1 MVSRSST
8 GISKSR
14 LRSSY
19 LTLIVS
25 VSLVLFLLSILG
37 LVIIN
42 ARELSDYFRESLS
55 FSVMLDEEIKE
66 ADIRLLKKDLDA
78 KEFVKSTEYISK
90 DDAARKLKEE
100 LGEDFLSFLG
110 YNPLSPTIDVYLHAG
125 YTNPDS
131 IAVIEKYLLE
141 FPAVSEVYY
150 QESVL
155 HLINEN
161 FRKIGI
167 FLTVLS
173 AFLFLISLTIINNT
187 VRLSVYSKRFI
198 IRTMQLVGATRAFVR
213 RPFLLKSAFHGLLA
227 ALLSLLLLVAM
238 LYLIERE
245 FFRLFTFDNMNLLF
259 LLMGFIV
266 VTGVFIN
273 VISTWF
279 AVNRYLS
286 IPEDKLYI

>member
-1 MVSRSST
+1 MSRSNA
-8 GISKSR
+8 GISKTK

-19 LTLIVS
+19 VTLVVS
-25 VSLVLFLLSILG
+25 VSLVLFLLGILG

-42 ARELSDYFRESLS
+42 ARGLSDYFRESLS
-55 FSVMLDEEIKE
+55 FSVILDEDVKE
-66 ADIRLLKKDLDA
+66 ADIRMLKKDLDA
-78 KEFVKSTEYISK
+78 KEFVKLTEYISK
-90 DDAARKLKEE
+90 EDAALKLMEE

-141 FPAVSEVYY
+141 FPVVSEVYY

-161 FRKIGI
+161 IRKIGL
-167 FLTVLS
+167 FLGVLS
-173 AFLFLISLTIINNT
+173 LFLFLIALTIINNT

-198 IRTMQLVGATRAFVR
+198 IRTMQLVGATRGFVR
-213 RPFLLKSAFHGLLA
+213 RPFLLRSVFHGLLA
-227 ALLSLLLLVAM
+227 AIVSLLLMMTM
-238 LYLIERE
+238 LYLVERE
-245 FFRLFTFDNMNLLF
+245 FFSLFTFENINLL
-259 LLMGFIV
+259 LMLMGAIII
-266 VTGVFIN
+266 TGVVIN
-273 VISTWF
+273 VVSTFF

-286 IPEDKLYI
+286 ISEDKLYI

>member
-1 MVSRSST
+1 MGRNGA
-8 GISKSR
+8 GISKTK

-19 LTLIVS
+19 LTLVVS

-37 LVIIN
+37 LVVIN
-42 ARELSDYFRESLS
+42 ARGLSDYFRESLS
-55 FSVMLDEEIKE
+55 FSVILGEDVLE
-66 ADIRLLKKDLDA
+66 ADIRMLKKDIDA
-78 KEFVKSTEYISK
+78 KSFVKSAEYVSK
-90 DDAARKLKEE
+90 EDAAEKLKEE
-100 LGEDFLSFLG
+100 LGEEFVSFLG
-110 YNPLSPTIDVYLHAG
+110 YNPLSPTIDVYLKAE

-131 IAVIEKYLLE
+131 IVAIEKYLLE
-141 FPAVSEVYY
+141 YPVVSEVYY

-161 FRKIGI
+161 VRKIGL
-167 FLTVLS
+167 FLIVIS
-173 AFLFLISLTIINNT
+173 SFLFLISLTIINNT

-198 IRTMQLVGATRAFVR
+198 IRTMQLVGATRGFVR

-227 ALLSLLLLVAM
+227 AMLALILLMAM

-245 FFRLFTFDNMNLLF
+245 FFMLFAFEDMNLLL
-259 LLMGFIV
+259 LLMVAIIF
-266 VTGVFIN
+266 TGVIMN
-273 VISTWF
+273 VVSTFF

>member
-1 MVSRSST
+1 VSRGNA
-8 GISKSR
+8 GISKTK

-19 LTLIVS
+19 VTLVVS
-25 VSLVLFLLSILG
+25 VSLVLFLLGILG

-55 FSVMLDEEIKE
+55 FSVILDEEIKE
-66 ADIRLLKKDLDA
+66 ADIRMLKKDLDA
-78 KEFVKSTEYISK
+78 KEFVKLTEYISK
-90 DDAARKLKEE
+90 EDAAVKLKEE
-100 LGEDFLSFLG
+100 LGEDFISFLG

-141 FPAVSEVYY
+141 FPVVSEVYY

-161 FRKIGI
+161 ISKIGL
-167 FLTVLS
+167 FLGVLS
-173 AFLFLISLTIINNT
+173 LFLFLIALTIINNT

-198 IRTMQLVGATRAFVR
+198 IRTMQLVGATRGFVR
-213 RPFLLKSAFHGLLA
+213 RPFLIRSIFHGLLA
-227 ALLSLLLLVAM
+227 AIVSLLLLMTM
-238 LYLIERE
+238 LYLVERE
-245 FFRLFTFDNMNLLF
+245 FFRLFTFENINLLL
-259 LLMGFIV
+259 LLMGVII
-266 VTGVFIN
+266 VTGVVIN
-273 VISTWF
+273 LISTYF

-286 IPEDKLYI
+286 ISEDKLYI

>member
-1 MVSRSST
+1 MSRGNA
-8 GISKSR
+8 GISKTK

-19 LTLIVS
+19 VTLVVS
-25 VSLVLFLLSILG
+25 VSLVLFLLGILG

-55 FSVMLDEEIKE
+55 FSVILDEEIKE
-66 ADIRLLKKDLDA
+66 ADIRMLKKDLDA
-78 KEFVKSTEYISK
+78 KEFVKLTEYISK
-90 DDAARKLKEE
+90 EDAAVKLKEE
-100 LGEDFLSFLG
+100 LGEDFISFLG

-141 FPAVSEVYY
+141 FPVVSEVYY

-161 FRKIGI
+161 ISKIGL
-167 FLTVLS
+167 FLGVLS
-173 AFLFLISLTIINNT
+173 LFLFLIALTIINNT

-198 IRTMQLVGATRAFVR
+198 IRTMQLVGATRGFVR
-213 RPFLLKSAFHGLLA
+213 RPFLIRSIFHGLLA
-227 ALLSLLLLVAM
+227 AIVSLLLLMTM
-238 LYLIERE
+238 LYLVERE
-245 FFRLFTFDNMNLLF
+245 FFRLFTFENINLLL
-259 LLMGFIV
+259 LLMGVII
-266 VTGVFIN
+266 VTGVVIN
-273 VISTWF
+273 LISTYF

-286 IPEDKLYI
+286 ISEDKLYI

>member
-1 MVSRSST
+1 MSRSNA
-8 GISKSR
+8 GISKTK

-19 LTLIVS
+19 VTLVVS
-25 VSLVLFLLSILG
+25 VSLVLFLLGILG

-55 FSVMLDEEIKE
+55 FSVILDEDVKE
-66 ADIRLLKKDLDA
+66 ADIRMLKKDLDA
-78 KEFVKSTEYISK
+78 KEFVKLTEYISK
-90 DDAARKLKEE
+90 EDAALKLMDE

-141 FPAVSEVYY
+141 FPVVTEVYY

-161 FRKIGI
+161 ISKIGL
-167 FLTVLS
+167 FLGVLS
-173 AFLFLISLTIINNT
+173 LFLFLIALTIINNT

-198 IRTMQLVGATRAFVR
+198 IRTMQLVGATRGFVR
-213 RPFLLKSAFHGLLA
+213 KPFLLRSVFHGLLA
-227 ALLSLLLLVAM
+227 AIVSLLLLMTM
-238 LYLIERE
+238 LYLVERE
-245 FFRLFTFDNMNLLF
+245 FFRLFTFENINLLL
-259 LLMGFIV
+259 LLMGVIV
-266 VTGVFIN
+266 VTGVVIN
-273 VISTWF
+273 VVSTYF

-286 IPEDKLYI
+286 ISEDKLYI

>member
-1 MVSRSST
+1 M
-8 GISKSR
+8 
-14 LRSSY
+14 
-19 LTLIVS
+19 VS

-37 LVIIN
+37 LIIIN

-55 FSVMLDEEIKE
+55 FSVILDEGIKE

-78 KEFVKSTEYISK
+78 REFVKSTEYISK
-90 DDAARKLKEE
+90 EDAALKLKEE

-110 YNPLSPTIDVYLHAG
+110 YNPLSPTIDVYLQADF
-125 YTNPDS
+125 TNPDS

-141 FPAVSEVYY
+141 FPAVTEVYY

-161 FRKIGI
+161 VQKVGV
-167 FLTVLS
+167 FLGVLS
-173 AFLFLISLTIINNT
+173 LFLFLIAITIINNT

-198 IRTMQLVGATRAFVR
+198 IRTMQLVGATRSFVR
-213 RPFLLKSAFHGLLA
+213 KPFLLRSVFHGLLA
-227 ALLSLLLLVAM
+227 ALLSLLLLVGL

-245 FFRLFTFDNMNLLF
+245 FFTLFTFENINLLL
-259 LLMGFIV
+259 LLMGCIV
-266 VTGVFIN
+266 VTGVLIN
-273 VISTWF
+273 FISTWF

>member
-1 MVSRSST
+1 MSRNNS
-8 GISKSR
+8 GISKTK

-19 LTLIVS
+19 LTLVVS

-55 FSVMLDEEIKE
+55 FSVILDEDVKE
-66 ADIRLLKKDLDA
+66 ADIRMLKKDLDA
-78 KEFVKSTEYISK
+78 KTFVKSTEYISK
-90 DDAARKLKEE
+90 EDAAVKLKEE

-131 IAVIEKYLLE
+131 IAIIEKYLLE
-141 FPAVSEVYY
+141 FPVVGEVYY

-161 FRKIGI
+161 IRKIGL
-167 FLTVLS
+167 FLGVLS
-173 AFLFLISLTIINNT
+173 AFLFIIALTIINNT
-187 VRLSVYSKRFI
+187 VRLSVYSRRFI
-198 IRTMQLVGATRAFVR
+198 IRTMQLVGATRSFVR
-213 RPFLLKSAFHGLLA
+213 RPFLVRSAFHGLLA
-227 ALLSLLLLVAM
+227 AILSLLLLVGL

-245 FFRLFTFDNMNLLF
+245 FFRLFTFENLNLLF
-259 LLMGFIV
+259 LLMGFIII
-266 VTGVFIN
+266 TGVLIN
-273 VISTWF
+273 VVSTFF

-286 IPEDKLYI
+286 ISEDKLYI

>member
-1 MVSRSST
+1 MGRNGA
-8 GISKSR
+8 GISKTK

-19 LTLIVS
+19 LTLVVS

-37 LVIIN
+37 LVVIN
-42 ARELSDYFRESLS
+42 ARGLSDYFRESLS
-55 FSVMLDEEIKE
+55 FSVILGEDVLE
-66 ADIRLLKKDLDA
+66 ADIRMLKKDIDA
-78 KEFVKSTEYISK
+78 KSFVKAAEYVSK
-90 DDAARKLKEE
+90 EDAAIKLQEE
-100 LGEDFLSFLG
+100 LGEEFVSFLG
-110 YNPLSPTIDVYLHAG
+110 YNPLSPTIDVYLKAE

-131 IAVIEKYLLE
+131 IVAIEKYLLE
-141 FPAVSEVYY
+141 FPVVSEVYY

-161 FRKIGI
+161 VKKIGL
-167 FLTVLS
+167 FLIVIS
-173 AFLFLISLTIINNT
+173 SFLFFISLTIINNT

-198 IRTMQLVGATRAFVR
+198 IRTMQLVGATRGFVR

-227 ALLSLLLLVAM
+227 AILALILLMAM

-245 FFRLFTFDNMNLLF
+245 FFMLFTFEDINLLL
-259 LLMGFIV
+259 LLMVAIMI
-266 VTGVFIN
+266 TGVIMN
-273 VISTWF
+273 VISTFF